1 MEKFGHSF
9 VAQSRVHF
17 VVVSKYLTTFVKK
30 QESSLAKQLPTGIS
44 LLNPPNVWV
53 PATLRHACLLEMI
66 CIKI

>member
-1 MEKFGHSF
+1 
-9 VAQSRVHF
+9 VHF

-44 LLNPPNVWV
+44 PLNPLNVWA